1 MHCFLKEYNIYVIND
16 MLFFFIIIKS
26 LLPNFNEA
34 PRLSQEKEYTFQGSH
49 INMIKTQQNQHH
61 LSHKLVQ
68 YCGL

>member
-1 MHCFLKEYNIYVIND
+1 
-16 MLFFFIIIKS
+16 MLLFFIIIKS
-26 LLPNFNEA
+26 LVSNFNDA
-34 PRLSQEKEYTFQGSH
+34 PSVSQEKEYTFQGSH